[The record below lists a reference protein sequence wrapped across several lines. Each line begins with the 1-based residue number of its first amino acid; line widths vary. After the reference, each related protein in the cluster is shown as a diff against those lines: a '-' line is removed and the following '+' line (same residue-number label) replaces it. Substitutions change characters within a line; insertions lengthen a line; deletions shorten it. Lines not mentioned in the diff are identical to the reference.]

1 MEVMN
6 ERSSCLPGLS
16 LGPDALKRAGDAFD
30 ESWNAIA
37 ANFSDAEAETIRT
50 QLATIVLGLS
60 ADGSRDLHQ
69 VKAAALEF
77 VSRVPGSVDL
87 LH

>member
-1 MEVMN
+1 
-6 ERSSCLPGLS
+6 
-16 LGPDALKRAGDAFD
+16 LKRAGDAFD

-69 VKAAALEF
+69 VTAAALEF

>member
-1 MEVMN
+1 MN

-37 ANFSDAEAETIRT
+37 ANFSDAEAETT